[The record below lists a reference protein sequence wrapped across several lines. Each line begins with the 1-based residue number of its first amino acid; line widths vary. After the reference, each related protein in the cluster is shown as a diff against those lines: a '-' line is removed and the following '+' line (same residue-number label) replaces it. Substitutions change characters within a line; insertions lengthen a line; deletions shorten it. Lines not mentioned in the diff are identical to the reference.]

1 MSEFSEKHAIS
12 KLIGSPPGY
21 VGFDDGGRLTKEVR
35 EKPFKVILFDEI
47 EKAHPEIFNIFLQI
61 LDEGRLVD
69 SKGKFSDFKNTI
81 IILTS
86 NLGSSFLLNG
96 EKDKAFELVKKKF
109 RPEFLNRLDEIIVFN
124 NLTEKNLQQI
134 IRKELFEFKTR
145 LEEKKIYI
153 DFSSNII
160 SYLLL
165 NGYNSEYG
173 ARPLKRLI
181 EKKIGTFIADEI
193 IKNNIKNECKIL
205 LDINKDLLHYKFID

>member
-1 MSEFSEKHAIS
+1 MSEFSEKHSIS

-35 EKPFKVILFDEI
+35 ERPFKVILFDEI

-96 EKDKAFELVKKKF
+96 EKEKAFDIVKKKF
-109 RPEFLNRLDEIIVFN
+109 RPEFLNRLDEVIIFDK
-124 NLTEKNLQQI
+124 LTEKDLQQI
-134 IRKELFEFKTR
+134 I
-145 LEEKKIYI
+145 KK
-153 DFSSNII
+153 
-160 SYLLL
+160 SYL
-165 NGYNSEYG
+165 N
-173 ARPLKRLI
+173 LKLV
-181 EKKIGTFIADEI
+181 
-193 IKNNIKNECKIL
+193 
-205 LDINKDLLHYKFID
+205 